1 MDTRCVVSP
10 LPHPAPLCYA
20 EPNDSRVRDL
30 SSHPVE
36 RASLMEART
45 MMNLIVW
52 LVAGAVIGWLAGVV
66 MHDRSGLLV
75 NIVVGVV
82 GALIA
87 GFLLNRPTI
96 NQSVFNLNALVI
108 SLIGA
113 IVLLA
118 AVNSGSPIARSS
130 RRRPT

>member
-1 MDTRCVVSP
+1 MI
-10 LPHPAPLCYA
+10 
-20 EPNDSRVRDL
+20 
-30 SSHPVE
+30 
-36 RASLMEART
+36 
-45 MMNLIVW
+45 NLIVW
-52 LVAGAVIGWLAGVV
+52 LVAGAAIGWIASLV
-66 MHDRSGLLV
+66 MHTDAQQGTLL

-87 GFLLNRPTI
+87 GLLLNQPTI

-118 AVNSGSPIARSS
+118 VVNLV
-130 RRRPT
+130 RRGRLR

>member
-1 MDTRCVVSP
+1 
-10 LPHPAPLCYA
+10 
-20 EPNDSRVRDL
+20 
-30 SSHPVE
+30 
-36 RASLMEART
+36 MEART

-118 AVNSGSPIARSS
+118 VVNLV
-130 RRRPT
+130 RRGHLR